1 MKTVERPMMQF
12 LFSRD
17 LHDNDNSELD
27 KWVELV
33 ESVDLEAWGGGDT
46 FHIMYPE
53 GVDPERWDTDIPD
66 QRRVA
71 AKLAGL
77 AIRAGLPL
85 MCYRI
90 GYDLEP
96 ISS

>member
-1 MKTVERPMMQF
+1 MKTVEMPMMQF
-12 LFSRD
+12 LFSGD

-33 ESVDLEAWGGGDT
+33 ESVDLETMGGGDT
-46 FHIMYPE
+46 FHVMYPE
-53 GVDPERWDTDIPD
+53 GVDPTDIHD
-66 QRRVA
+66 QRRDA
-71 AKLAGL
+71 TKLAGL

>member
-17 LHDNDNSELD
+17 LHDNGGSELD

-46 FHIMYPE
+46 FHVMYPE
-53 GVDPERWDTDIPD
+53 DTDPWDTDIHD
-66 QRRVA
+66 QRRDA
-71 AKLAGL
+71 TKLAGL

-85 MCYRI
+85 MCYRV

>member
-17 LHDNDNSELD
+17 LHDNEGSELD

-33 ESVDLEAWGGGDT
+33 ESVDLET
-46 FHIMYPE
+46 ERPFVQLRIFHVMYPE
-53 GVDPERWDTDIPD
+53 GVVPTDIHD
-66 QRRVA
+66 QRRDA
-71 AKLAGL
+71 TKLAGL

-85 MCYRI
+85 MCYRV